1 MPSQPL
7 PLRMNDLRRRLA
19 RRLTRVLLGAPV
31 QLHDVP
37 LPRAG
42 VYRILICHM
51 SLTLGNALLL
61 TPLMQELEATWPGAE
76 IDVIT
81 RSRIARVLFGHYG
94 GFNRAFQL
102 PARGVGHPLQLWRT
116 LRDMRK
122 LHYDLAIDP
131 DPQSQTGRLLL
142 RLARARFK
150 LGFNG
155 PKKSGHVTHAAAV
168 PDDLRSTGQ
177 RPVYLLR
184 HALGRVT
191 PEQAAAGDYPVPD
204 IRLDAAELAWGRRTL
219 QRMLDQPQASTGGRS
234 KVIGIFANAT
244 GPKWL
249 DAAWWDTLLQALEA
263 ALPDARLVEI
273 VPHFGRSLLDSRY
286 PAYYTGDLRK
296 LASVLGSLDA
306 HVSLDC
312 GVMHLACAAGA
323 PTLGIFTTTHA
334 DEWGPYGPHNHVLR
348 AHDLPPATIARELA
362 TLIGALPARRLPPV

>member
-1 MPSQPL
+1 
-7 PLRMNDLRRRLA
+7 MNDLRRRLA
-19 RRLTRVLLGAPV
+19 RRLTRLLLGAPV
-31 QLHDVP
+31 QLHDAP

-61 TPLMQELEATWPGAE
+61 TPLLQELEATWPGAE

-81 RSRIARVLFGHYG
+81 RSGIAPVLFGHYG
-94 GFNRAFQL
+94 GFHRAFRL
-102 PARGVGHPLQLWRT
+102 PAHGVGHPLQLWRT
-116 LRDMRK
+116 LRDMRRQ
-122 LHYDLAIDP
+122 HYDLAIDP

-142 RLARARFK
+142 RLAHATFK

-155 PKKSGHVTHAAAV
+155 PKKSGHVTHTAALPA
-168 PDDLRSTGQ
+168 DLRSTGQ

-184 HALGRVT
+184 HALGLGT
-191 PEQAAAGDYPVPD
+191 PEQAAQAAYPVPD

-219 QRMLDQPQASTGGRS
+219 QRVLGQPQGRS
-234 KVIGIFANAT
+234 DGRKIIGIFANAT
-244 GPKWL
+244 GPKRL
-249 DAAWWDTLLQALEA
+249 DAAWWSTLLRALEA
-263 ALPDARLVEI
+263 ALPDTRLVEI
-273 VPHFGRSLLDSRY
+273 IPHFGRSLLDSRY

-323 PTLGIFTTTHA
+323 PTLGIFTTTQA
-334 DEWGPYGPHNHVLR
+334 DEWGPYGPGNHALH
-348 AHDLPPATIARELA
+348 AHGLPPAAIARELA
-362 TLIGALPARRLPPV
+362 ALIDALPARPLQPA

>member
-1 MPSQPL
+1 
-7 PLRMNDLRRRLA
+7 MNDLRRRLA
-19 RRLTRVLLGAPV
+19 RRLTRLLPGTPA
-31 QLHDVP
+31 QLQDTP
-37 LPRAG
+37 LPRSG

-61 TPLMQELEATWPGAE
+61 TPLLQELEATWPGAE
-76 IDVIT
+76 IDVVT
-81 RSRIARVLFGHYG
+81 RSRIARLLFGHYG
-94 GFNRAFQL
+94 SFNRAFQL

-116 LRDMRK
+116 LRDMRRQQ
-122 LHYDLAIDP
+122 YDLAIDP

-142 RLARARFK
+142 RLARASFK

-168 PDDLRSTGQ
+168 PADLRSTGQ

-184 HALGRVT
+184 HALGHAAPAQAT
-191 PEQAAAGDYPVPD
+191 PAAYPVPD

-219 QRMLDQPQASTGGRS
+219 QRVLGQPQDSCDGR

-249 DAAWWDTLLQALEA
+249 DAAWWSTLLQALET

-273 VPHFGRSLLDSRY
+273 IPHFGRSLLDSRY

-323 PTLGIFTTTHA
+323 PTLAIFTTTQA
-334 DEWGPYGPHNHVLR
+334 DEWGPYGPGNHILR
-348 AHDLPPATIARELA
+348 AHGLPPAAIARELA
-362 TLIGALPARRLPPV
+362 ALIDALPARRLPPG